1 MIVMRL
7 LSSLKHD
14 ESERGIFQLGRML
27 VKNGHTSIIIASA
40 NPDQSLVK
48 RLERDGN
55 HYHKLV
61 MRKKSWSSL
70 FKVLALRR
78 MIEHYSPDIIHVHSR
93 TPAWVLY
100 WALKGARVT
109 QKPKLVSTIYGFYPL
124 NSYSHALLRSDT
136 IISVSDSVTDYLKA
150 ELGIDDSTEQA
161 NPLSINVTQSTTN
174 PSKSD
179 ITTSITPVQQDSCQK
194 TTDNKSLAKV
204 SVQKVSE
211 TSSIDVAATI
221 GAPTPTPTPSKHKS
235 TPKIVRIYRGVDTR
249 KYLYRYNPSVYWL
262 RKTFAE
268 FPELEHKKWLL
279 FPTVI
284 GQEYGQEWLID
295 ILGNLQGKY
304 PNIHVIIMDDDK
316 DRAKIIYEE
325 FRQRAFALGLDDKI
339 TFVGK
344 KRNDLREWLAAA
356 NIVLALANRPESIGI
371 TILQAIH
378 LGTPVVGWDKA
389 AYHEI
394 LSHLFP
400 QGLVKH
406 YNAVTLCKSI
416 KAQLEMSNRPIITE
430 AFTLKQMV
438 DETMQVYQDLYDG

>member
-40 NPDQSLVK
+40 NADQSLVK

-70 FKVLALRR
+70 FNVLALRR

-100 WALKGARVT
+100 WALKGARVK

-136 IISVSDSVTDYLKA
+136 IISVSDSVTDYLKT
-150 ELGIDDSTEQA
+150 ELGIDDDAIQSDDVNNKQPHQSSNPEATKIISTKQCP
-161 NPLSINVTQSTTN
+161 N
-174 PSKSD
+174 
-179 ITTSITPVQQDSCQK
+179 
-194 TTDNKSLAKV
+194 KV
-204 SVQKVSE
+204 SVD
-211 TSSIDVAATI
+211 TSVVAVPP
-221 GAPTPTPTPSKHKS
+221 PTKHKS
-235 TPKIVRIYRGVDTR
+235 QPNIVRIYRGVDTR

-295 ILGNLQGKY
+295 ILGNLQDKY

-438 DETMQVYQDLYDG
+438 DETMQVYQDLYDMHDR